1 MASELDFDVEIRRA
15 LDENNL
21 SLANS
26 LTYQWLRYF
35 SNSLPL
41 VVSREQLRQPT
52 LWLAISDVAER
63 TSDFALIETL
73 FLILER
79 VDISFPRLRP
89 ETIPLLGIP
98 IVNRP
103 DLLSRLLDSL
113 DVQVDTLAIVD
124 NSRIPTRNGESV
136 GESSVE
142 RYLNALQ
149 QLGHPLVR
157 TITVAKPFRNLG
169 VASSWNHILTSFPE
183 YSFAL
188 IVNNDVT
195 FSPGSLAK
203 ALAHINPAKP
213 QFMPLL
219 KEPNSFSAFLL
230 TSLCWD
236 NIGLFDYNFS
246 YAYFE
251 DMDFKDRIKSNP
263 DVEWLH
269 DESVAEAM
277 NGLNQEH
284 SMTIRS
290 NHKFAVANQ
299 LSYALNKL
307 WYLSPRRFRGNTKGI
322 WRRLWLAQWD

>member
-1 MASELDFDVEIRRA
+1 MASELTFELEIRDA
-15 LDENNL
+15 LKHGNL
-21 SLANS
+21 ALANYHA
-26 LTYQWLRYF
+26 YQWLECY
-35 SNSLPL
+35 SNSLPPIATR
-41 VVSREQLRQPT
+41 VDLRQPT
-52 LWLAISDVAER
+52 LWMAICDVAER

-73 FLILER
+73 FQILER
-79 VDISFPRLRP
+79 VEFHYPPVDAV
-89 ETIPLLGIP
+89 PLLGIP

-103 DLLSRLLDSL
+103 DLLSRLLNSL

-124 NSRIPTRNGESV
+124 NSCVFHRDGDSSGEN
-136 GESSVE
+136 SVE

-169 VASSWNHILTSFPE
+169 VAASWNHILTSFPE
-183 YSFAL
+183 CSFAL
-188 IVNNDVT
+188 MANNDVA
-195 FSPGSLAK
+195 FPPGILAQSMVQ
-203 ALAHINPAKP
+203 LNPSKP

-219 KEPNSFSAFLL
+219 REPNSFSAFFL

-236 NIGLFDYNFS
+236 LIGLFDCNFR

-251 DMDFKDRIKSNP
+251 DMDFRDRLKSNP
-263 DVEWLH
+263 SVEWVH
-269 DESVAEAM
+269 DEQIVNTMSS
-277 NGLNQEH
+277 LNQEH

-290 NHKFAVANQ
+290 NPKFAGANQ
-299 LSYALNKL
+299 LSYALNKM